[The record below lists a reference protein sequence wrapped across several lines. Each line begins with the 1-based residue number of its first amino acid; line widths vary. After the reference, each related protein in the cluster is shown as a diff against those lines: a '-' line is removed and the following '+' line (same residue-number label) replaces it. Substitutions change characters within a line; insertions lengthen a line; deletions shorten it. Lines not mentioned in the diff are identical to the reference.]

1 MRVGCDLRQISTAK
15 SRKKSSLGTKPAI
28 SQLNDFNRE
37 IGMDAPAE
45 FRKHAA
51 DCETMTKVSSDPET
65 KGAWKRMAERWILCA
80 KLAEDQDLFL
90 RRRVEERSLKAASS
104 QLGSRPR

>member
-1 MRVGCDLRQISTAK
+1 
-15 SRKKSSLGTKPAI
+15 
-28 SQLNDFNRE
+28 
-37 IGMDAPAE
+37 MDTPTE

-51 DCETMTKVSSDPET
+51 DCETMAKVSSDHET
-65 KGAWKRMAERWILCA
+65 KAAWKRMAERWLICA

-104 QLGSRPR
+104 QLGSRHR